1 MQDTGP
7 LNFIWLGVTENNSTY
22 NTIKN
27 THTHTHFGINL
38 TKEVKDHVEKTRKK
52 TLMKETEE
60 DTNNGKMY
68 CDHV

>member
-1 MQDTGP
+1 MFFYTASELYDKETEKIIP
-7 LNFIWLGVTENNSTY
+7 L
-22 NTIKN
+22 TIPLK